1 MTGAIARERRL
12 RRWLEASR
20 GEDTTQSRRRRRVCA
35 VLLCLGLGGT
45 SPVWAADLRSDTVAA
60 FDRYV
65 AVAERKLAAPGQPFL
80 WVDRQSPAEQQ
91 TMLESL
97 KRGGLVME
105 KLTARDGTR
114 TIDVPHGTIH
124 HWLGVVFVPGVT
136 LSSSVAL
143 LQDYDRHHEIYQPNV
158 ADSHTLSRDGD
169 HFHVRLRFFMKK
181 IITVVVTS
189 DHDAQFVHDGP
200 DRVSSRIRST
210 RIAEI
215 EDPGTPH
222 ERELPE
228 GHDGGYLW
236 RLNSYWRFL
245 ARDGGVYIQC
255 ESITL
260 TRDIPTGFG
269 WLVGPLVTSIPRE
282 TLAFTLETTRRTLT
296 TPPR

>member
-1 MTGAIARERRL
+1 MPATAARTPPAPIRPKRPV
-12 RRWLEASR
+12 W
-20 GEDTTQSRRRRRVCA
+20 A
-35 VLLCLGLGGT
+35 VLLCLALGGV
-45 SPVWAADLRSDTVAA
+45 SAVRAADLQTDTVAA

-65 AVAERKLAAPGQPFL
+65 AATERQLAAPGQPFL
-80 WVDRQSPAEQQ
+80 WVDQQPAAERQK
-91 TMLESL
+91 MLESL
-97 KRGGLVME
+97 TRGGLVME
-105 KLTARDGTR
+105 KLTTRDGTR
-114 TIDVPHGTIH
+114 TIDVPHGAIH
-124 HWLGVVFVPGVT
+124 HWLGVVFVPGAT

-143 LQDYDRHHEIYQPNV
+143 LQDYNRHHEVYQPNV
-158 ADSHTLSRDGD
+158 ADSRTLSRDGD
-169 HFHVRLRFFMKK
+169 RFKVRLRFFMKK

-215 EDPGTPH
+215 ENPGTPH

-236 RLNSYWRFL
+236 RLNSYWRFM

-255 ESITL
+255 ESVTL

-282 TLAFTLETTRRTLT
+282 TLTFTLETTRRALT